1 MNKIKNLCR
10 VMLVTGAAIV
20 FTSAVS
26 AQRGRGGDRGGGGGR
41 SDSRG
46 GGMINRGYSNNSR
59 GYQGGSVYR
68 GGGSY
73 SNNYRGYRG
82 GGIYRGGN
90 IYSYRPSY
98 GYRPAY
104 GYGRGYYN
112 NYFPAYRYHPIY
124 RSYGFSHFGPSF
136 GFRLSILPF
145 GYYPFYIGSNPY
157 YYYDGIYYRPYSD
170 GGYEVVEPPLGATV
184 KHLPSGAKATV
195 INGQKYYELGGTY
208 YQEELTSNNKVQ
220 YVVVGTDG
228 VINTIEPEED
238 QVAPPA
244 QPNNNQNDYAPP
256 ANAPDPSAQQ
266 QLPER
271 LTQLPAN
278 SKVVTINQQKFYLS
292 PSGTYYQEITDANN
306 NVSYEA
312 VGSNDAPNNNSS
324 VL

>member
-1 MNKIKNLCR
+1 MNNINNWCR
-10 VMLVTGAAIV
+10 VLLVTGAAIV

-26 AQRGRGGDRGGGGGR
+26 AQRSRGDRGGGR
-41 SDSRG
+41 FESRG
-46 GGMINRGYSNNSR
+46 GGGLENRGYSNNSR
-59 GYQGGSVYR
+59 GYQGGSM
-68 GGGSY
+68 
-73 SNNYRGYRG
+73 YRG

-145 GYYPFYIGSNPY
+145 GYSPFYIGSNPY
-157 YYYDGIYYRPYSD
+157 YYSDGIYYRPYSD

-184 KHLPSGAKATV
+184 KHLPSGAEATV

-208 YQEELTSNNKVQ
+208 YQQELTSNNKVQ

-238 QVAPPA
+238 KVLPQD
-244 QPNNNQNDYAPP
+244 QNNDNQNDYAPS

-266 QLPER
+266 QLPGR

-312 VGSNDAPNNNSS
+312 VGSNDVPNNNGS